1 MFLYQ
6 SSFFQEI
13 KVFKCCLLI
22 SVTGSPACT
31 WYYGSH
37 SWSGNGA
44 YLLCRKFLI
53 KIRISLPLPSVLSNG
68 RPFSFKFKENT
79 FERANPWFFLLTY
92 ARQHSKPK
100 RWSQAH
106 NAAEGENLIFTCC
119 CVCNSK
125 SALESNVALHVLH
138 YALVNSNRTL
148 IIYIGNLAKYFFWW

>member
-1 MFLYQ
+1 M
-6 SSFFQEI
+6 

-22 SVTGSPACT
+22 SVTESPACT

-37 SWSGNGA
+37 SWNGKGA

-53 KIRISLPLPSVLSNG
+53 KIHISLPLPSVLRNG

-92 ARQHSKPK
+92 TRQHNKPK
-100 RWSQAH
+100 RWSQAQT
-106 NAAEGENLIFTCC
+106 AAEGENLIFTCC
-119 CVCNSK
+119 CACNSK
-125 SALESNVALHVLH
+125 SALENNVALHVLL

-148 IIYIGNLAKYFFWW
+148 TIYIGKFAKYFLCW